1 MELIFKAAMELRSS
15 KAESSQCSTSAAVQ
29 KVSGADALVAELES
43 LKLTPEL
50 QVTCKCTRK
59 CKTKLC
65 PCFKQNIPCTSKC
78 HPQNNSCVNK

>member
-1 MELIFKAAMELRSS
+1 MELILKAAMEQMSA
-15 KAESSQCSTSAAVQ
+15 KAESSQYSTSAEVK

-43 LKLTPEL
+43 MKLTSE
-50 QVTCKCTRK
+50 VTCQCTRK

-65 PCFKQNIPCTSKC
+65 SCFKQNTPCTSKC